1 MNTASDSAN
10 IHTMRVFIVM
20 LVIIV
25 EIMMGRIPMIFQN
38 YNQKGKGGGVVGL
51 NPISSLQ

>member
-10 IHTMRVFIVM
+10 IHTMRVFIDM

-25 EIMMGRIPMIFQN
+25 EIMMGRILVIFQN
-38 YNQKGKGGGVVGL
+38 YNQKGKRGGAVGL
-51 NPISSLQ
+51 SQ